1 MQAAAVKRGGGRR
14 KWCPVCGTAHDEP
27 RDCPGEL
34 RATGAERPGWRVHVE
49 TPFGHEAIGVLVAPS
64 HDVWRAR
71 ILTYPNVLWT
81 LPGGRGTMKF
91 IGATAEDAE
100 RSAVAY
106 IEDHVRAKGLLRR
119 DALAPV
125 AAAPAAK
132 SAPGEFLPRAL
143 KATSQRK
150 VRSLPVRFGAERAS
164 TRGVTFNLSTEGMFV
179 GAPDPPEDGR
189 VLFIHLDVSGHT
201 LPLRGLVMWSR
212 PRGEAGRPVGM
223 GIRLTDPPPFYR
235 SFVAALP

>member
-1 MQAAAVKRGGGRR
+1 MQAIMSTRGGGRS
-14 KWCPVCGTAHDEP
+14 KWCPVCGTAHDDP

-34 RATGAERPGWRVHVE
+34 RATGSERPGWRVHVE
-49 TPFGHEAIGVLVAPS
+49 TPFGHEAIGVLLAPS

-71 ILTYPNVLWT
+71 IVTYPNVLWT

-91 IGATAEDAE
+91 VGETPEEAE

-106 IEDHVRAKGLLRR
+106 IEDHVRAKRFLRR
-119 DALAPV
+119 DALDPV
-125 AAAPAAK
+125 AASPAVK
-132 SAPGEFLPRAL
+132 NAPGEFLPRAL
-143 KATSQRK
+143 KAISQRK
-150 VRSLPVRFGAERAS
+150 TRALPVRFGPERAA

-179 GAPDPPEDGR
+179 GAPDPLDGGR

-201 LPLRGLVMWSR
+201 LPLRGLVMWR
-212 PRGEAGRPVGM
+212 RERGEAGRPVGM